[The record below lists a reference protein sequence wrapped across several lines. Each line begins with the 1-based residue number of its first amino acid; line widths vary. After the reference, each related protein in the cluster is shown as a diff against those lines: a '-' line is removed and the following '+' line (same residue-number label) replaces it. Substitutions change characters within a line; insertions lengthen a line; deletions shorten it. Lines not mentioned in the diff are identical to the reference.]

1 MSHFIRNGNT
11 FRVADEA
18 SLDIHSKLPVGTY
31 TVKADEYGNLFLE
44 GIDAFQPPKKIYGDT
59 LQNVE
64 RILRT
69 FLDRTA
75 STGVLLS
82 GEKGSG
88 KTLLAKMLSIHG
100 ALGNISTIV
109 INQPWHGDRFNKLIQ
124 DIDQPCIVLFD
135 EFEKVYDEEEQQ
147 VMLTLLDGV
156 YPTQKLFILTCND
169 KWRVDRHMRNR
180 PGRIYYSL
188 DYKGLDAEFIAE
200 YCNDNLNNKKHI
212 DKICQIASLFDQFNF
227 DMLKAVVEEMNRY
240 DETPQ
245 QALRMLNVKVEFD
258 GGSRFDVALTY
269 KSKIVETVSPA
280 VWEGSPLSPKGV
292 RLDYDLEP
300 NNDEMEWKDLFFSQE
315 HLIEMHPK
323 EGKFVFADSEHKLV
337 LTRKQERSFHWDAF

>member
-18 SLDIHSKLPVGTY
+18 SLDIHRKLPIGTY
-31 TVKADEYGNLFLE
+31 TVKSDEYGNLFLE
-44 GIDAFQPPKKIYGDT
+44 GIDAFEPPKKIYGDT

-64 RILRT
+64 RIIRT
-69 FLDRTA
+69 FLDRNA

-100 ALGNISTIV
+100 ALGGIPTIV

-135 EFEKVYDEEEQQ
+135 EFEKVYDEDEQQ

-180 PGRIYYSL
+180 PGRIYYAL
-188 DYKGLDAEFIAE
+188 DYKGLDADFIVE
-200 YCNDNLNNKKHI
+200 YCNDNLKDKKHI
-212 DKICQIASLFDQFNF
+212 EKLTQIAALFDQFNF

-240 DETPQ
+240 NETPQ

-258 GGSRFDVALTY
+258 GGSSFDVVLTH
-269 KSKIVETVSPA
+269 KSKLVETIAPS
-280 VWEGSPLSPKGV
+280 VWEGSPLSPKGI
-292 RLDYDLEP
+292 RLDFDLDP
-300 NNDEMEWKDLFFSQE
+300 GNDEVDWQSLYLTQE
-315 HLIEMHPK
+315 HLLEMHPK
-323 EGKFVFADSEHKLV
+323 EGKFIFGDDENKVV
-337 LTRKQERSFHWDAF
+337 LTRKQQKTWHWDAF

>member
-1 MSHFIRNGNT
+1 MSHFIRNGNM
-11 FRVADEA
+11 FRIADEK
-18 SLDIHSKLPVGTY
+18 SLDIHSNLPVGTY
-31 TVKADEYGNLFLE
+31 TVKSDEFGNLFLE
-44 GIDAFQPPKKIYGDT
+44 GIDAFEPPKKVYGDT
-59 LQNVE
+59 LKNVE

-69 FLDRTA
+69 FLDRSA

-100 ALGNISTIV
+100 ALGNIPTIV

-135 EFEKVYDEEEQQ
+135 EFEKVYDEDEQQ

-156 YPTQKLFILTCND
+156 YPSQKLFVLTCND

-188 DYKGLDAEFIAE
+188 DYKGLDDEFIIE
-200 YCNDNLNNKKHI
+200 YCNDNLKDKKHI
-212 DKICQIASLFDQFNF
+212 DKICQVASLFDQFNF
-227 DMLKAVVEEMNRY
+227 DMLKALVEEMNRY
-240 DETPQ
+240 GETPQ
-245 QALRMLNVKVEFD
+245 EALRMLNVKVEFD
-258 GGSRFDVALTY
+258 GGSRFDVILTH
-269 KSKIVETVSPA
+269 KNTVVESVSPS

-292 RLDYDLEP
+292 RVDYDLEP
-300 NNDEMEWKDLFFSQE
+300 DNEESPWTTMHCTQE
-315 HLIEMHPK
+315 NLIEMQPK
-323 EGKFVFADSEHKLV
+323 EGKFVFADADTKLT
-337 LTRKQERSFHWDAF
+337 LTRKKETNWNWNAF

>member
-88 KTLLAKMLSIHG
+88 KTLLAKMLSIRG
-100 ALGNISTIV
+100 ALGDISTIV

-188 DYKGLDAEFIAE
+188 DYKGLDADFIAE
-200 YCNDNLNNKKHI
+200 YCNDNLNNKNHI

-258 GGSRFDVALTY
+258 SGSRFDVALTY

-300 NNDEMEWKDLFFSQE
+300 YNEEMEWKDLFFSQE

>member
-18 SLDIHSKLPVGTY
+18 SLDIHSSLPVGTY
-31 TVKADEYGNLFLE
+31 TVKSDEFGNLFLE
-44 GIDAFQPPKKIYGDT
+44 GIDAFTPPKKVYGDT

-69 FLDRTA
+69 FLNRTA

-88 KTLLAKMLSIHG
+88 KTLLAKMLSIYG
-100 ALGNISTIV
+100 AIDGIPTIV

-180 PGRIYYSL
+180 PGRIYYAL

-200 YCNDNLNNKKHI
+200 YCNDNLNNKSHTEKL
-212 DKICQIASLFDQFNF
+212 CQIASLFDQFNF

-269 KSKIVETVSPA
+269 KSKIVETISPA

-300 NNDEMEWKDLFFSQE
+300 ENEMSEWQDLHFSQE
-315 HLIEMHPK
+315 NLVEMHPK
-323 EGKFVFADSEHKLV
+323 EGKFIFADSEHKLV
-337 LTRKQERSFHWDAF
+337 LTRKQEKTWHWDAF

>member
-1 MSHFIRNGNT
+1 MSHFIRNGNS
-11 FRVADEA
+11 FRVADER
-18 SLDIHSKLPVGTY
+18 SLDIHSKLPVGNY
-31 TVKADEYGNLFLE
+31 TVKQDDFGNLFLE
-44 GIDAFQPPKKIYGDT
+44 GIDSFERPGKIYGDAI
-59 LQNVE
+59 NNAN

-69 FLDRTA
+69 FLDRSA

-88 KTLLAKMLSIHG
+88 KTLLAKMLSVIG
-100 ALGNISTIV
+100 GESEIPTVV

-135 EFEKVYDEEEQQ
+135 EFEKVYDEDEQQ

-156 YPTQKLFILTCND
+156 YPSQKLFVLTCND

-180 PGRIYYSL
+180 PGRIYYAL
-188 DYKGLDAEFIAE
+188 DYKGLDADFIVE
-200 YCNDNLNNKKHI
+200 YCNDNLKEKKHI
-212 DKICQIASLFDQFNF
+212 DKLCQIAALFDQFNF

-258 GGSRFDVALTY
+258 GGSRFDVLLKHKGA
-269 KSKIVETVSPA
+269 IVETVSPT

-292 RLDYDLEP
+292 QLDFDSDP
-300 NNDEMEWKDLFFSQE
+300 QNDEIEWQNVRLSQE
-315 HLIEMHPK
+315 HLLEMLPK
-323 EGKFVFADSEHKLV
+323 EGKFVFADGDVHVTLQ
-337 LTRKQERSFHWDAF
+337 RKQERTWHWDAF